1 MLEIR
6 FETFVRNP
14 LGELSRVHEALDL
27 DGFIAARPRFEAY
40 LGEVRGHRA
49 ARHPLPTEAA
59 LQVRQCWAP
68 FIERWGYAAAELD
81 SG

>member
-1 MLEIR
+1 MMDASPS
-6 FETFVRNP
+6 VP
-14 LGELSRVHEALDL
+14 A
-27 DGFIAARPRFEAY
+27 
-40 LGEVRGHRA
+40 EVFG
-49 ARHPLPTEAA
+49 PTEAA